1 MRRLPTFCL
10 LGLALLMLTPSATA
24 QVDPSDAVRKIA
36 ETIEK
41 EMSEIDRLLRESSRA
56 GGANA
61 EASSRIRE
69 LIDGTRQSQGKVV
82 QGIDDLIGELEKMAQ
97 QSQSQSQ
104 QSSQPP
110 QDQQQSGQQGQQGQQ
125 GQEQQGQQRPGGQG
139 NRRENQTPD
148 LAQQPNQG
156 EQSGDQEPG
165 QQGQPQNQPQNQP
178 SGADSPGEE
187 QRREGRNTQTGA
199 AAEGSSE
206 RVERQDGA
214 EGWGSLQKYV
224 PPQYQRAGA
233 PQVPARYRRLH
244 EAFQKRAHQ
253 TQKSGG

>member
-1 MRRLPTFCL
+1 MSHFTRLCL
-10 LGLALLMLTPSATA
+10 AGLVFVTVTPSANA
-24 QVDPSDAVRKIA
+24 QIDPGEAVRKIA

-56 GGANA
+56 GGSRT
-61 EASSRIRE
+61 EAGSKIRE

-82 QGIDDLIGELEKMAQ
+82 QGIDDLIEELEKMAQ

-104 QSSQPP
+104 SQQPP
-110 QDQQQSGQQGQQGQQ
+110 SDQDPQQQQSGQQGQQGQQ
-125 GQEQQGQQRPGGQG
+125 QQGQQSPQQGQPG
-139 NRRENQTPD
+139 NRRESQTPD
-148 LAQQPNQG
+148 FAQQPGQEQG
-156 EQSGDQEPG
+156 Q
-165 QQGQPQNQPQNQP
+165 QQGQPQGQQDQPQEQP
-178 SGADSPGEE
+178 GRADSPGNDP
-187 QRREGRNTQTGA
+187 QREGQNTQTGS
-199 AAEGSSE
+199 AAEGGSE

-233 PQVPARYRRLH
+233 PEVPARYRRLH

>member
-1 MRRLPTFCL
+1 MKRLTQLCL
-10 LGLALLMLTPSATA
+10 ASFVIAAAAPHASA
-24 QVDPSDAVRKIA
+24 QIDPGEAVRKIA

-41 EMSEIDRLLRESSRA
+41 EMSEIDRLLRESSRS

-61 EASSRIRE
+61 EASAKIRE
-69 LIDGTRQSQGKVV
+69 LIDGTRQSQSKVV
-82 QGIDDLIGELEKMAQ
+82 QGIDDLVEELEKMAQ
-97 QSQSQSQ
+97 QNQSQ
-104 QSSQPP
+104 QQQQQQQ
-110 QDQQQSGQQGQQGQQ
+110 QDQQQQGQQGQQ
-125 GQEQQGQQRPGGQG
+125 GQQQQGQQGQQQGQQG

-148 LAQQPNQG
+148 LAQQPG
-156 EQSGDQEPG
+156 QEPG
-165 QQGQPQNQPQNQP
+165 QQQGQQQGQQDQPQQQ
-178 SGADSPGEE
+178 SGRADSPGDDP
-187 QRREGRNTQTGA
+187 QREGQNTQAGT
-199 AAEGSSE
+199 AAEGGTE
-206 RVERQDGA
+206 RVERGEGA

>member
-1 MRRLPTFCL
+1 MSHFTRLCL
-10 LGLALLMLTPSATA
+10 AGLVFVTVTPSANA
-24 QVDPSDAVRKIA
+24 QIDPGEAVRKIA

-56 GGANA
+56 GGSRT
-61 EASSRIRE
+61 EAGSKIRE

-82 QGIDDLIGELEKMAQ
+82 QGIDDLIEELEKMAQ

-104 QSSQPP
+104 SQQPP
-110 QDQQQSGQQGQQGQQ
+110 SDQDPQQQQSGQQGQQGQQ
-125 GQEQQGQQRPGGQG
+125 QQGQQSPQQGQPG

-148 LAQQPNQG
+148 LAQQPGQEQG
-156 EQSGDQEPG
+156 Q
-165 QQGQPQNQPQNQP
+165 QQGQPQGQQDQPQEQP
-178 SGADSPGEE
+178 GRADSPGNDP
-187 QRREGRNTQTGA
+187 QREGQNTQTGS
-199 AAEGSSE
+199 AAEGGSE

-233 PQVPARYRRLH
+233 PEVPARYRRLH

>member
-1 MRRLPTFCL
+1 MNRLPTLCL
-10 LGLALLMLTPSATA
+10 LGTFFLAVAPRATA
-24 QVDPSDAVRKIA
+24 QIDPGDAVRKIA

-97 QSQSQSQ
+97 QSQSQQQSQ
-104 QSSQPP
+104 QQ
-110 QDQQQSGQQGQQGQQ
+110 QDQQQQQNGQQGQQ
-125 GQEQQGQQRPGGQG
+125 GQEQQGQQQQQPGGQG

-156 EQSGDQEPG
+156 QQQGEPG
-165 QQGQPQNQPQNQP
+165 QQGQPQNQPQDQP
-178 SGADSPGEE
+178 GRADSPGED
-187 QRREGRNTQTGA
+187 QQREGRNTQAGT
-199 AAEGSSE
+199 AAEGGSE

-253 TQKSGG
+253 TGKSGN